1 MGKVIILLFFMG
13 IECMSAKVSMPL
25 VEGDF

>member
-13 IECMSAKVSMPL
+13 TEGMSAKVSMPL
-25 VEGDF
+25 VERDF